1 MLKIIGESLLIATRM
16 DRAYEPSR
24 DQRQPAHEAEASTRT
39 RTELLRLPRFW
50 A

>member
-16 DRAYEPSR
+16 DRPYEPSR
-24 DQRQPAHEAEASTRT
+24 DQRQPAYEAEASTRT
-39 RTELLRLPRFW
+39 QIELLRLPRFW